1 MKIENSSF
9 IIFIRFAHEKQH
21 FSTKFQSNKYFVS
34 NCFIESLIYDT
45 TNFHFIF
52 YCNTQSVM
60 NIILISIL
68 ICLIAPGGNPCYF
81 SPRTSRG
88 SQKICSDVSITIIEN
103 DDKDK

>member
-1 MKIENSSF
+1 MKIRVSHISLILLMKNNF
-9 IIFIRFAHEKQH
+9 
-21 FSTKFQSNKYFVS
+21 FQSNKYYIS
-34 NCFIESLIYDT
+34 NYFIESLIYDT

-52 YCNTQSVM
+52 YCNTQSEM